1 MKTAQK
7 IVNNL
12 INENIFPLTVNSLGK
27 DMWYLGITNLY
38 QKTHFI

>member
-12 INENIFPLTVNSLGK
+12 INENIFSLKVTSLQDG
-27 DMWYLGITNLY
+27 DYLGITNLCHN
-38 QKTHFI
+38 THFTE